1 MNLMEKLR
9 IINHIALI
17 FLFSV
22 NFSFGQEK
30 IAGLHVNG
38 IVKNYYQNL
47 SKSKKLKGAQATDTV
62 ELPFFEDFSKNTVYP
77 DTKLWTDRFAF
88 INYTYGINPVSI
100 GVATLDAIDFTGAI
114 YPNANSTGFKADEL
128 TSNPINLAYSP
139 TSNIYLSFYY
149 QPQGIADP
157 PEFRD
162 SLVLEFYSPNDTLWH
177 SVWQTHGDT
186 LHEFKQIII
195 PITSQKFLTKG
206 FRFRFKN
213 YASLTSNTL
222 IPGLVYNCD
231 HWHLD
236 YIKLDKD
243 RYEGDTIPHDVAFVK
258 PAGSL
263 IKNHESMPWDHFRE
277 AFLTVM
283 DDSIRISYKNNDNIV
298 RNVTRNFEIRD
309 IYENKIVR
317 SFSGGAANIGP
328 WEIID
333 YSTMPLY
340 TYNNSPGSDSALFE
354 IKSYLITDDFDK
366 KNNDTLFYF
375 QKFFNFY
382 AYDDGTAEAGYGLSG
397 QSMDNAM
404 LAYQFYS
411 YKPDSLRAI
420 QMYFNQ
426 SFDNANQ
433 KQFYLT
439 VWADDNGTPGEV
451 LLSQQSEIPVF
462 EDSLNKFHTYILDTA
477 VFVSET
483 FYIGWTQITD
493 VYLNVGFDLNR
504 VKNDKVFYTYGG
516 IWNTSEWPGALMIR
530 PVLGADLISKVKKI
544 NIQNLIRIY
553 PNPAKDYIR
562 IEYLKFSPSA
572 NPRIFIYNSSGQQ
585 VYTTDYFNQPI
596 NISDWLPGIY
606 FVRIMEGGVILANKK
621 FIVIR

>member
-1 MNLMEKLR
+1 MNFMDKFRLT
-9 IINHIALI
+9 NHITLLI
-17 FLFSV
+17 LFSV
-22 NFSFGQEK
+22 NISFAQEK
-30 IAGLHVNG
+30 ITGLQVNAV
-38 IVKNYYQNL
+38 IKNHYQKQFKTEK
-47 SKSKKLKGAQATDTV
+47 SKSIQITDTI

-77 DTKLWTDRFAF
+77 DTNLWADHFAF
-88 INYTYGINPVSI
+88 VNNTYCVNPVSI

-128 TSNPINLAYSP
+128 TSNPINLAYSA

-157 PEFRD
+157 PEFKD
-162 SLVLEFYSPNDTLWH
+162 SLVLEFYSPSDTLWH
-177 SVWQTHGDT
+177 SVWQTPGDT

-195 PITSQKFLTKG
+195 PITSQKFLTKS

-243 RYEGDTIPHDVAFVK
+243 RNEGDTIPHDVAFVK

-283 DDSIRISYKNNDNIV
+283 NDRISISYKNNDTIV

-309 IYENKIVR
+309 VYENKIVR

-328 WEIID
+328 WEIINYD
-333 YSTMPLY
+333 ALALY
-340 TYNNSPGSDSALFE
+340 TYSSPGTDSAMFE
-354 IKSYLITDDFDK
+354 VKSYLITDDFDK
-366 KNNDTLFYF
+366 KFNDTISYI
-375 QKFFNFY
+375 QKFHNFY
-382 AYDDGTAEAGYGLSG
+382 AYDDGTAEAGYGLPG
-397 QSMDNAM
+397 ESMDNAM

-433 KQFYLT
+433 RQFYLT

-493 VYLNVGFDLNR
+493 DYLNVGFDRNTI
-504 VKNDKVFYTYGG
+504 KNDKIFFTYGG
-516 IWNTSEWPGALMIR
+516 VWNNSELPGALMIR

-544 NIQNLIRIY
+544 NILNLIRIY
-553 PNPAKDYIR
+553 PNPAKDFIR
-562 IEYLKFSPSA
+562 IEYLKFNPSA
-572 NPRIFIYNSSGQQ
+572 NPGIFIYNSYGQQ

>member
-1 MNLMEKLR
+1 MEKLR

-30 IAGLHVNG
+30 IAGLQVNG

-47 SKSKKLKGAQATDTV
+47 SKSKKLKGAQATDTL
-62 ELPFFEDFSKNTVYP
+62 ELPFFEDFSKNTVFP
-77 DTKLWTDRFAF
+77 DSKLWADHFAF
-88 INYTYGINPVSI
+88 VNNTYCVNPVSI

-114 YPNANSTGFKADEL
+114 YHHANSTGFKADEL

-157 PEFRD
+157 PEFKD
-162 SLVLEFYSPNDTLWH
+162 SLVLEFYSPSDTLWH
-177 SVWQTHGDT
+177 SVWQTPGVT

-195 PITSQKFLTKG
+195 PITSEKFLTKG

-236 YIKLDKD
+236 YIKLDKN
-243 RYEGDTIPHDVAFVK
+243 RSEGDTIPHDVAFVK

-263 IKNHESMPWDHFRE
+263 IKNHEAMPWDHFNFNY
-277 AFLTVM
+277 AFLSVM

-333 YSTMPLY
+333 YSTMPIY
-340 TYNNSPGSDSALFE
+340 TYESPGSDSALFK
-354 IKSYLITDDFDK
+354 IKSYLITDYFDK
-366 KNNDTLFYF
+366 KLNDTISYI
-375 QKFFNFY
+375 QKFHNFY

-397 QSMDNAM
+397 QGMANAM

-411 YKPDSLRAI
+411 YKPDSLLAI

-426 SFDNANQ
+426 SFYNANQ
-433 KQFYLT
+433 IQFYLT
-439 VWADDNGTPGEV
+439 VWADNNGTPGEI
-451 LLSQQSEIPVF
+451 LLGQKSEIPVF
-462 EDSLNKFHTYILDTA
+462 EDNLNKFHTYILDTA

-493 VYLNVGFDLNR
+493 DYLNVGFDLNTI
-504 VKNDKVFYTYGG
+504 KNNKLFYTKGG
-516 IWNTSEWPGALMIR
+516 TWNNSEKPGALMIR
-530 PVLGADLISKVKKI
+530 PVLGGDLISKVKKI

-562 IEYLKFSPSA
+562 IEYLKSNPST
-572 NPRIFIYNSSGQQ
+572 NPAIHIFNSYGQQ
-585 VYTTDYFNQPI
+585 VYATGYLNQPI
-596 NISDWLPGIY
+596 NISEWLPGIY

-621 FIVIR
+621 FIVIH